1 MAVRRTLNY
10 FIIIHACND
19 TRTKA
24 WKGIKVSAVPHNLW
38 AMINAMWILILIA
51 IFKGVN
57 LIGGLVVASGCHVM
71 GRSGRAVGLLAFFFS
86 LWLIDFC
93 HWQWNDGKW
102 NINWTIRSYR
112 FSSFRRNHRLPG
124 LASTQHNI
132 LWSICATKIF
142 LTMWKST
149 CLWPEWVYEKKKSQ
163 MIRRES
169 IANSVEIKRHK
180 MDSCAANIAL
190 NLQYIHLRYTTLWR
204 YFRFDQNEL
213 RVSVWSAFRR
223 ISLN

>member
-1 MAVRRTLNY
+1 MMGNETSTEQSVPIVFHHSDET
-10 FIIIHACND
+10 IDCQDWH
-19 TRTKA
+19 
-24 WKGIKVSAVPHNLW
+24 PHNT
-38 AMINAMWILILIA
+38 
-51 IFKGVN
+51 IFYE
-57 LIGGLVVASGCHVM
+57 
-71 GRSGRAVGLLAFFFS
+71 AFALRRFFS
-86 LWLIDFC
+86 PCENQLV
-93 HWQWNDGKW
+93 
-102 NINWTIRSYR
+102 Y
-112 FSSFRRNHRLPG
+112 G
-124 LASTQHNI
+124 LNEFM
-132 LWSICATKIF
+132 KR
-142 LTMWKST
+142 
-149 CLWPEWVYEKKKSQ
+149 KSQ

>member
-71 GRSGRAVGLLAFFFS
+71 GRSGRAVGLLAFFF
-86 LWLIDFC
+86 
-93 HWQWNDGKW
+93 
-102 NINWTIRSYR
+102 
-112 FSSFRRNHRLPG
+112 
-124 LASTQHNI
+124 
-132 LWSICATKIF
+132 
-142 LTMWKST
+142 
-149 CLWPEWVYEKKKSQ
+149 
-163 MIRRES
+163 
-169 IANSVEIKRHK
+169 
-180 MDSCAANIAL
+180 
-190 NLQYIHLRYTTLWR
+190 
-204 YFRFDQNEL
+204 RFDWSTFAIDSEMMGNETSTEQSVPIVFHHSDETIDCQDWHPHNTIFYEAFAL
-213 RVSVWSAFRR
+213 RRFFSPCENQLVYGLNEFMKRKNHKWSDVNRLL
-223 ISLN
+223 IP